1 MKNLKLL
8 FAFMLLFFVF
18 TTINAQDFQVPKNYT
33 LKVADD
39 YKKLEKDVVDCVN
52 WLENTPINKDE
63 NKRTDANAF
72 FMQWITGSPDVSVAI
87 SSYVLDLTEKNPTL
101 LITFMGAWTRY
112 AIENPEDQDS
122 FNGNFAGLK
131 SIIKVYTNNKD
142 SGIKKDKNVEK
153 LLKLETDDD
162 LKAWLTKN
170 LKN

>member
-1 MKNLKLL
+1 
-8 FAFMLLFFVF
+8 
-18 TTINAQDFQVPKNYT
+18 
-33 LKVADD
+33 
-39 YKKLEKDVVDCVN
+39 
-52 WLENTPINKDE
+52 
-63 NKRTDANAF
+63 
-72 FMQWITGSPDVSVAI
+72 
-87 SSYVLDLTEKNPTL
+87 
-101 LITFMGAWTRY
+101 MGAWTRY